1 MFSTLRFAGF
11 VIAHT
16 VAAIFGTAVVEHAI
30 WGVVPTNSIVG
41 VLWKECILST
51 ICATLIGFGM
61 WRTWRTS
68 SAKWAWLLPAVWFAL
83 GFLARRGD
91 VWGGLFG
98 LHSGSVLETPD
109 TKTFFVFT
117 VPLIRGAF
125 YSIGAY
131 VSSLL
136 YSEPVTSRSVKY

>member
-1 MFSTLRFAGF
+1 MLRGLRFVGL

-16 VAAIFGTAVVEHAI
+16 IAATIGTAVVEHAI
-30 WGVVPTNSIVG
+30 WRVVPTRSIVG

-51 ICATLIGFGM
+51 TCATLIGFGM
-61 WRTWRTS
+61 WRAWRTS
-68 SAKWAWLLPAVWFAL
+68 QAKWSWVFPSAWFAL
-83 GFLARRGD
+83 GFLAKRGD

-98 LHSGSVLETPD
+98 LHSGSVLSTPD

-131 VSSLL
+131 ITSLL
-136 YSEPVTSRSVKY
+136 YSEPVTSTQ